1 MNCLYS
7 SSSCTSSY
15 HSDAAVTCGGD
26 IAGIKVEII
35 ISIFSSQQLVVLI
48 MVIFVWLVPVVPTQL
63 KEEWSTAVMECGEPL
78 VAQSL
83 IQEMV
88 KWCVDNLDTRIH
100 VSLIFKITHFD
111 LIINSGVKLFS
122 SNKFGIGTG
131 PVVFTGL
138 SCTGNEQSILNCPHS
153 SNSYHSSHSS
163 DIGIRCLLKG

>member
-15 HSDAAVTCGGD
+15 RNDAAVRCGGD

-35 ISIFSSQQLVVLI
+35 ISTFSSQQLAVLI

-63 KEEWSTAVMECGEPL
+63 KGEWSTVKTICGEPL
-78 VAQSL
+78 VAQGL

-100 VSLIFKITHFD
+100 VILIFKHHA
-111 LIINSGVKLFS
+111 
-122 SNKFGIGTG
+122 
-131 PVVFTGL
+131 
-138 SCTGNEQSILNCPHS
+138 C
-153 SNSYHSSHSS
+153 
-163 DIGIRCLLKG
+163 